1 MTTEPA
7 PLDEGAAD
15 NFGFAI
21 TGVRVGDGDMLDL
34 PGPGSVIAVVG
45 ANNAGK
51 STFLGQLHEILSWRG
66 LTKDM
71 VPRVVTEIAEPW
83 AGSVGDFIAW
93 LSANA
98 NPQIDEHRGVTTVS
112 RSGSALRMPLD
123 NTVSI
128 RNQPT
133 PGSAMHWFV
142 GTHQPGDRQNACSMS
157 GRVDPAGDP
166 PQTPMQALF
175 ADIPKRK
182 KVIDL
187 AARLFGIQLHFD
199 TVSASIG
206 LRIGKPDVPA
216 PNVEEIDAEYARA
229 VGRLRPLIDQGDGIK
244 SALGLLIPLITNAN
258 PLSIV
263 DEPEAFLHPP
273 QAEVLGFEIGKIAR
287 DNRSQVVLAT
297 HDKNLL
303 QGVARSGTP
312 VSIIHLRR
320 VGDTTT
326 AVRLG
331 AEDIEDLWN
340 DVTLRYGNA
349 LDSMFHRAVI
359 ITEGDRDSHFFHA
372 AIDAVQDDKDPQ
384 PPAHN
389 LMFLSSNGKQ
399 NMAPI
404 VGRLRRLGVRV
415 VTSPDLDVLNNEEL
429 LRRLVVAHGGDW
441 DSIKQTYKQATN
453 EFLGPTTPPT
463 VDDVR
468 TKIEDAFSR
477 SNGDVLDR
485 SLAQALA
492 SAVALPTTNWSKLKQ
507 AGTRAFNAD
516 KKSATE
522 LLEALDAIGIVAVK
536 VGELENFVTNANPP
550 KGPEFLPIAFA
561 AGAHQTMDARDHAN
575 RLLIA
580 AGITAPEAIAKG

>member
-7 PLDEGAAD
+7 PLDEGVAE

-34 PGPGSVIAVVG
+34 PGAGSVIAVVG

-51 STFLGQLHEILSWRG
+51 STFLRQLQEILTWRG
-66 LTKDM
+66 LTKEM
-71 VPRVVTEIAEPW
+71 TPRVVTEIMEPW
-83 AGSVGDFIAW
+83 EGSVEDFTAW
-93 LSANA
+93 LIANA
-98 NPQIDEHRGVTTVS
+98 QIDEHTGFENVTRNGTS
-112 RSGSALRMPLD
+112 PQIPLQ
-123 NTVSI
+123 NTASI

-133 PGSAMHWFV
+133 PGGVVHWFV
-142 GTHQPGDRQNACSMS
+142 GNHQPGDRQHACSMS
-157 GRVDPAGDP
+157 GRADPAGAP

-175 ADIPKRK
+175 ADIAKRE

-187 AARLFGIQLHFD
+187 AARLFGVQLHFD

-206 LRIGKPDVPA
+206 LRIGKPDIPP
-216 PNVEEIDAEYARA
+216 PNVDEIDAEYARA
-229 VGRLRPLIDQGDGIK
+229 VGRLPTLIDQGDGIK

-303 QGVARSGTP
+303 QGIARSGTP

-320 VGDTTT
+320 SGDTTT

-331 AEDIEDLWN
+331 AEDIEDLWK

-349 LDSMFHRAVI
+349 LDSLFHRAVI
-359 ITEGDRDSHFFHA
+359 VTEGDRDSHFYRA
-372 AIDAVQDDKDPQ
+372 AIDAVQDAKDPQ

-389 LMFLSSNGKQ
+389 LMFLSSYGKQ

-404 VGRLRRLGVRV
+404 VERLRKLGVLV
-415 VTSPDLDVLNNEEL
+415 VTSPDLDILNNETL

-441 DSIKQTYKQATN
+441 DNIKQLYKQATN
-453 EFLGPTTPPT
+453 EFLGPAGPPT
-463 VDDVR
+463 IDNVR
-468 TKIEDAFSR
+468 TRIDDALSK
-477 SNGDVLDR
+477 SNGDFLDR

-492 SAVALPTTNWSKLKQ
+492 AAVALPTTNWSKLKE

-536 VGELENFVTNANPP
+536 VGELEKFVTNANPP
-550 KGPEFLPIAFA
+550 KGPEFLPVAFA
-561 AGAHQTMDARDHAN
+561 AGAHEAQDAREHAN
-575 RLLIA
+575 RLLLA
-580 AGITAPEAIAKG
+580 AGITVPEAMTQP